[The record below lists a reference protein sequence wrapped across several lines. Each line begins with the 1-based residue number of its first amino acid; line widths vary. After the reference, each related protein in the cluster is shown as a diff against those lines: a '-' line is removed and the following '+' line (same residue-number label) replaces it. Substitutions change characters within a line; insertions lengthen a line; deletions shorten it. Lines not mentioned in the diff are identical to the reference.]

1 MSSFQQT
8 PIVLVHG
15 ILGFD
20 RLGLPDSPISYF
32 RGIAKALSAAGYTVP
47 EPPTLNF
54 AGSVKERAADLQE
67 YLENNEAVQG
77 RQVHLIAHS
86 MGGLDSRYTISRL
99 GMADRVLSLTTLG
112 TPHGGTSIADFGVS
126 LLGGLLNI
134 IDSTRLVDLHGFF
147 DLTRRHSREF
157 EQEGVADAESVPYFS
172 VAGLYQP
179 EFVSPD
185 LLKPTHDFISLF
197 EGENDGLVS
206 VTSATFGTFLGTWPG
221 NHFRLIN
228 WPTNLLEPV
237 EELVDD
243 SVVSRYLGLV
253 QFLAEEMS

>member
-1 MSSFQQT
+1 
-8 PIVLVHG
+8 
-15 ILGFD
+15 
-20 RLGLPDSPISYF
+20 
-32 RGIAKALSAAGYTVP
+32 
-47 EPPTLNF
+47 
-54 AGSVKERAADLQE
+54 
-67 YLENNEAVQG
+67 
-77 RQVHLIAHS
+77 
-86 MGGLDSRYTISRL
+86 
-99 GMADRVLSLTTLG
+99 MADRVLSLTTLG

-134 IDSTRLVDLHGFF
+134 IDSTLLVHLRGFF

-179 EFVSPD
+179 GFVSLD